1 MLKKGD
7 FMTESLDIKT
17 KRKELKLSQVELAAK
32 VGVSLMTI
40 QLWERGAMNPSPD
53 NMEKLLNAL
62 NPIPFAEE

>member
-1 MLKKGD
+1 
-7 FMTESLDIKT
+7 MTESLDIKT